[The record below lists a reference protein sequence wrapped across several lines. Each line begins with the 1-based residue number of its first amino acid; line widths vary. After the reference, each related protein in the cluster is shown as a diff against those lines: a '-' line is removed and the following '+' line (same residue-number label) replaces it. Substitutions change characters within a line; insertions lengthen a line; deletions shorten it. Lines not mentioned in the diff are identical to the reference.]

1 MSATCASHQPLPA
14 IFQLLK
20 RKNSMS
26 LLNRIL
32 SKIFRKETITQ
43 NFGVESIPTIEEFP
57 KLSDSDRIRVI
68 IFIGDS
74 GKVEYFPLMK
84 YAILSDKEEGVKFA
98 ALKRIRNFK
107 NHNETIALFTELK
120 NNKWGVNLEPY
131 FSMALSGLGI
141 ITIEEFE
148 ERIHD

>member
-14 IFQLLK
+14 IFQLPK
-20 RKNSMS
+20 RKNIMS

-32 SKIFRKETITQ
+32 GKIFRKGTITQ

-74 GKVEYFPLMK
+74 GKFEYFPFMK
-84 YAILSDKEEGVKFA
+84 YAILSDKEQGVKFA

-120 NNKWGVNLEPY
+120 NNKWGKNLEPY

-141 ITIEEFE
+141 ITLEEFE
-148 ERIHD
+148 DRIH

>member
-1 MSATCASHQPLPA
+1 
-14 IFQLLK
+14 
-20 RKNSMS
+20 MS

-32 SKIFRKETITQ
+32 GKIFRKETITQ
-43 NFGVESIPTIEEFP
+43 NFGVERIPTIEEFP

-74 GKVEYFPLMK
+74 GKFEYFPFMK
-84 YAILSDKEEGVKFA
+84 YAILSDKEQGVKFA

-120 NNKWGVNLEPY
+120 NNKWGENLEPY

>member
-1 MSATCASHQPLPA
+1 
-14 IFQLLK
+14 
-20 RKNSMS
+20 MS